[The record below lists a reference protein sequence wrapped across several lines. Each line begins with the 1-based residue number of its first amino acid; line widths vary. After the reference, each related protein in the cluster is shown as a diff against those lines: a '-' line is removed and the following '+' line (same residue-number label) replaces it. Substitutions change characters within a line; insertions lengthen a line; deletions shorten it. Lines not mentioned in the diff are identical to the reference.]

1 MRVTAENLLHLTER
15 SIRSRVL
22 VCYGLCAVA
31 DSEVKV
37 GQLER
42 ATGTVHAI
50 REVLAEINQLAVEP
64 QNIPGGP
71 IRDLK
76 EMLDELD
83 RWTWNIGRAI
93 CRSGC

>member
-1 MRVTAENLLHLTER
+1 MNSAVENLQQLTER

-31 DSEVKV
+31 NSEVKV
-37 GQLER
+37 GQFER
-42 ATGTVHAI
+42 ATGTVQAV
-50 REVLAEINQLAVEP
+50 RKNLEEINLLTAEP
-64 QNIPGGP
+64 QNILGAP
-71 IRDLK
+71 IRNLK

-83 RWTWNIGRAI
+83 HWAWKIGRAI